1 MKGCL
6 DHADSD
12 GPDSDLAQQGEG
24 FTAASFSDRHR
35 EVLDVVLSLMVQ
47 AGDRFSLSR
56 VCREASCSKETLYNW
71 FGDRDGLLTATVQ
84 WQASKV
90 RMPELPAGRLD
101 REALREALAS
111 FAQSWLSVIG
121 GDLSIALNRM
131 AISHAGSGKSRLGEI
146 VLTYGPDG
154 MRRRLKPLFELGR
167 ERGLLVFD
175 DSREVFHVF
184 FGLVVADFQVRALLG
199 EAPKLDREQVRQ
211 RAAEAADRFLVLFG
225 ANSGGSAR

>member
-1 MKGCL
+1 METYL
-6 DHADSD
+6 DRAD
-12 GPDSDLAQQGEG
+12 GGGQNSDLAEQGEVV
-24 FTAASFSDRHR
+24 TAASFSERHR
-35 EVLDVVLSLMVQ
+35 EVLDVVLSLMVE

-90 RMPELPAGRLD
+90 RMPELPEGRLD

-154 MRRRLKPLFELGR
+154 MRRRLKPLFEAGR
-167 ERGLLVFD
+167 ECGLLVFD
-175 DSREVFHVF
+175 DSGEVFHVF

-199 EAPKLDREQVRQ
+199 EARKLDREQVGQ

-225 ANSGGSAR
+225 KNSGGSAS